1 MVVFD
6 GLEVR
11 RTLSG
16 CGINA
21 LGLSKLENE
30 SLKHFITL
38 AAVLFVSLSTLR
50 ADEAESLFHPEFIA
64 IHSREPLTITP
75 IKWTKPIYNLV
86 GWKREDGTVDRDIFK
101 AGEVIALT
109 RPSIEQ
115 RGDVTHW
122 KFTHEA
128 LDLDAELSSGKLR
141 YTFTAKK
148 PGMWSVAFNGAPA
161 VPMPEVI
168 ELFQPLVWN
177 GRRMPEECF
186 LITDDICSIP
196 GCLVQAKSGTVGVV
210 AEPRQFPFAMPTA
223 QSRRFGVTLRNA
235 NGDAQPMV
243 FAPFLGTKESRF
255 EPGMKHS
262 FELALIEQPKP
273 LSDTFEH
280 VAREVCGFRDRRE
293 NTLVSLNTAL
303 ENMLDYV
310 LGPWGNFDSAN
321 KAFHYPDSTGS
332 VKNVSALHPL
342 GLAFVTDNER
352 LFREQGVPIL
362 EFLLSREKFLFALN
376 DEGMKG
382 SQRPSMRMAG
392 PAMPLSELA
401 ALHCISGGATPYFR
415 DSMERL
421 HGVSRTLNMDWVS
434 LAGTWQNDLWRYR
447 ETREKKWLDAA
458 VAKAEPELSKVP
470 ADFREA
476 TNGTFFEYMMPPWK
490 DLYELYLDTRDPRHL
505 GAAHRGARQYAQL
518 IWFYP
523 AVPEGDIIV
532 NESGFAPRRGSLDKP
547 GLVPVAKETV
557 PAWRVSEQGLT
568 CEGNGTMQR
577 IALYLATH
585 APIFLR
591 IANDTGDHF
600 LRDIARSAMIGRFAN
615 FPGYHFNTLYSTAQ
629 EKADFPLRPFDDLK
643 PTTSFHY
650 NHVLPM
656 ANLVLDYLMAEARDH
671 SHGAID
677 FPTEYAE
684 CYAFMQSGVYGAPG
698 KFYDQSNVRPWMPR
712 GLVKTDNVQVNFIA
726 ARGDKTLCIALMN
739 ECDRELKDVTV
750 KLAIPDGAHRVTLW
764 LDNQRQ
770 PEKAI
775 ISNGS
780 VQVTLS
786 AKGITALIIEDIAI
800 NAPFQSKFTAKP
812 ALPQAITHRRIQTQF
827 GEAHAML
834 LNFGPELTWMYAYLT
849 ADRSSVKSAQLYV
862 NLGNREEV
870 LSDDSFPFEF
880 SFPLEPDTS
889 SLGLKIKAILPSGNK
904 VEFEAMNLTR

>member
-1 MVVFD
+1 M
-6 GLEVR
+6 
-11 RTLSG
+11 
-16 CGINA
+16 
-21 LGLSKLENE
+21 
-30 SLKHFITL
+30 KHLTTL
-38 AAVLFVSLSTLR
+38 AALLFVPLATLR
-50 ADEAESLFHPEFIA
+50 ADEATPLFRPDFIA
-64 IHSREPLTITP
+64 IHSREPLTVAP
-75 IKWTKPIYNLV
+75 IKWTNPIYNLV
-86 GWKREDGTVDRDIFK
+86 GWKRADGTLERDIFK
-101 AGEVIALT
+101 VAEVITLT

-177 GRRMPEECF
+177 GRRMPEESF
-186 LITDDICSIP
+186 LIPDDICSIP
-196 GCLVQAKSGTVGVV
+196 GCLVQTKSGTVGMM

-223 QSRRFGVTLRNA
+223 QTRRFGVTLRNA
-235 NGDAQPMV
+235 NGDARPMV
-243 FAPFLGTKESRF
+243 FAPFLGTKDSRL
-255 EPGMKHS
+255 EPGMKHA
-262 FELALIEQPKP
+262 FELVLIAQPKP

-342 GLAFVTDNER
+342 GLAFVTDNEQ
-352 LFREQGVPIL
+352 LFREQGVPIF
-362 EFLLSREKFLFALN
+362 EFLLSREKFLFAIN

-401 ALHCISGGATPYFR
+401 ALHRISGGATPYFR
-415 DSMERL
+415 ESMERL

-434 LAGTWQNDLWRYR
+434 PAGTWQNDLWRYR
-447 ETREKKWLDAA
+447 VTGERKWLDAA
-458 VAKAEPELSKVP
+458 VAKAEPELTKVP

-476 TNGTFFEYMMPPWK
+476 ANGTFFEYMMPPWK
-490 DLYELYLDTRDPRHL
+490 DLYELYLDTHDARHL
-505 GAAHRGARQYAQL
+505 AAAHRGARQYAQL

-532 NESGFAPRRGSLDKP
+532 NESGFAPRRSSLDKP
-547 GLVPVAKETV
+547 GLVPVTKETV
-557 PAWRVSEQGLT
+557 PAWRVSEQGLA
-568 CEGNGTMQR
+568 CEGNGTVQR

-600 LRDIARSAMIGRFAN
+600 LRDIARSALIGRFAN

-629 EKADFPLRPFDDLK
+629 EKADFPLHPFDELK

-671 SHGAID
+671 SHGAIA
-677 FPTEYAE
+677 FPAEYAE

-698 KFYDQSNVRPWMPR
+698 KFYDQINVRPWMPK
-712 GLVKTDNVQVNFIA
+712 GLVKADNVQVNAIA
-726 ARGDKTLCIALMN
+726 ARGTNTLCIALMN

-750 KLAIPDGAHRVTLW
+750 KLAIPDGAHRATVW
-764 LDNQRQ
+764 RDNQRQ
-770 PEKAI
+770 LDKLSI
-775 ISNGS
+775 TNGS

-800 NAPFQSKFTAKP
+800 NSPFQSKFIAKP
-812 ALPQAITHRRIQTQF
+812 VLPQANTHQRIQTPI
-827 GEAHAML
+827 GEAQAML
-834 LNFGPELTWMYAYLT
+834 ISFGPELTWLYAYLT
-849 ADRSSVKSAQLYV
+849 ADRASVKSAKLRV

-870 LSDDSFPFEF
+870 LTDDSFPFEF
-880 SFPLEPDTS
+880 SLTLKAKALIKSITLETTTS
-889 SLGLKIKAILPSGNK
+889 AGELRKSPAIHLERCDQPNLS
-904 VEFEAMNLTR
+904 VEEK